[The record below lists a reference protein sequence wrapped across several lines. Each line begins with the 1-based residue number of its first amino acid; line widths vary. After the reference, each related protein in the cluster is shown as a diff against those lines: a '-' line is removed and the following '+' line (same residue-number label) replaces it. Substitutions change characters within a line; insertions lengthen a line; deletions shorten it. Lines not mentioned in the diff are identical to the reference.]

1 MSDGNGNGFNAI
13 YIDVRDD
20 HKFKTG
26 MVQYMQML
34 VDRTDCLP
42 ALKKKVEKH
51 EQVYQTGKWLAI
63 PLFALLH
70 VLIKGLF
77 HKLGWW
83 E

>member
-1 MSDGNGNGFNAI
+1 MSGEGNGFNPVR
-13 YIDVRDD
+13 IDVTNDLE
-20 HKFKTG
+20 FKIG

-42 ALKKKVEKH
+42 TLKKTVKEH
-51 EQVYQTGKWLAI
+51 EQVYQTGKWLII
-63 PLFALLH
+63 PLFALFHLM
-70 VLIKGLF
+70 IKALL